1 MRSASNFSFCLL
13 DNITYSELWLNILSG
28 SCKSGRGYISSSEKP
43 KCFSLFLSK
52 YDEKSF
58 ASSTLDSSF
67 LIFSTVGTTSGTAKE
82 ANIDV
87 IYYYKK
93 KAVTNYI
100 NITVKYLDI
109 DTNKPVSN
117 NITLRVELNKNYS
130 TKKLDK
136 DPKGYKFDSVNGD
149 TEGTATE
156 DKEVIYY
163 YKKIKEVKPAKEVPN
178 TGDNIVTLI
187 STFIVSLTLMIVLL
201 FIKKKQKV
209 K

>member
-1 MRSASNFSFCLL
+1 MVLTMSRLKPLCFSSSATKKKHSFCS
-13 DNITYSELWLNILSG
+13 DCWNSQ
-28 SCKSGRGYISSSEKP
+28 KSYW
-43 KCFSLFLSK
+43 
-52 YDEKSF
+52 
-58 ASSTLDSSF
+58 T
-67 LIFSTVGTTSGTAKE
+67 
-82 ANIDV
+82 
-87 IYYYKK
+87 
-93 KAVTNYI
+93 
-100 NITVKYLDI
+100 
-109 DTNKPVSN
+109 KPVSN

-136 DPKGYKFDSVNGD
+136 DPNGYKFDSVNGD

-163 YKKIKEVKPAKEVPN
+163 YKKIKEVKPAEEVPK

-201 FIKKKQKV
+201 FIKKKQKA